1 MTDEPV
7 EGAGVTW
14 REVREHAGATGLLP
28 VLLDARRDSSG
39 ARRPWDSGELDP
51 SLLHL
56 IDWVDPA
63 DALRAGWAGDEEL
76 DAPGERGWLAGL
88 VEPWG
93 PQFPGL
99 ALAEAGRLDGVTVRA
114 ALAAVPPAWIGLVH
128 AARPADV
135 VTALGWPGASSA
147 GTVLGAPA
155 RLSAVLRSWEDRFGA
170 HLFRLGFDTVQL
182 LVERPRRRRRR
193 RWPWPPSTWPL
204 PGPAASGRTR
214 RSRQ

>member
-1 MTDEPV
+1 M
-7 EGAGVTW
+7 
-14 REVREHAGATGLLP
+14 
-28 VLLDARRDSSG
+28 
-39 ARRPWDSGELDP
+39 
-51 SLLHL
+51 
-56 IDWVDPA
+56 DPA

-76 DAPGERGWLAGL
+76 DAPEERGWLAGL

-182 LVERPRRRRRR
+182 LVERP
-193 RWPWPPSTWPL
+193 PSTEASAL
-204 PGPAASGRTR
+204 AVAAEHLAFAGP
-214 RSRQ
+214 RSFRAYAPEQAITTVRDLAGHLRGAPVWRFWWDQTG